1 MSQDPSPPL
10 RSFPNPYPEPGWR
23 SISHFRYLDPL
34 ILYRCAEAVRT
45 GSGREA
51 NYVVGWDYRVT
62 FKVDG
67 VERDVVVP
75 RGMLTDLASVP
86 RAFRW
91 YAGRVGPHLEASIVH
106 DYLYMAWQDLEG
118 RGAEEID
125 RRFADDLFLQAM
137 LEAKMRK
144 SKAWALYSAVRI
156 FGAKAYRDDDTCRYV
171 SIPAIPDRHA
181 VGCPTA
187 PETSVREP

>member
-1 MSQDPSPPL
+1 MSQDPLPPL
-10 RSFPNPYPEPGWR
+10 RFFPNPYPEPGWR
-23 SISHFRYLDPL
+23 TIGDFRYLDPL

-45 GSGREA
+45 SSGREA
-51 NYVVGWDYRVT
+51 DYVIGQDYRVT

-67 VERDVVVP
+67 VDREVVVP

-137 LEAKMRK
+137 LKAKMRK

-156 FGAKAYRDDDTCRYV
+156 FGAKAYRDDEARRYV
-171 SIPAIPDRHA
+171 SIPAFPDRHA
-181 VGCPTA
+181 GDCPTA
-187 PETSVREP
+187 PETSVRDP